1 MKTKKMLIVSLFLG
15 IGISSPSG
23 AFADTIA
30 IPLDSIASLA
40 NPKTLCLPRSVAAA
54 REVALAS
61 KWAATIP
68 SSVPIHGVVNAGE
81 GTLTLSG
88 NFKAVSVDPKWQ
100 GLNGLRRLFSKPP
113 VAVSVFDSS
122 GNLLS
127 VEKEQ
132 RMGQRVGEI
141 RTSAHIVRISFVF
154 ARKGRILPI
163 AAVTALGG
171 TGGACEIGPIPANID
186 GVHRQDVGYGIDG
199 RHYRIHY
206 ALAKIQ

>member
-1 MKTKKMLIVSLFLG
+1 MKTKRLLIVSLFLG
-15 IGISSPSG
+15 IGISVPSG

-40 NPKTLCLPRSVAAA
+40 NPRNLCLPRSVAAA

-68 SSVPIHGVVNAGE
+68 PSVPVHGVVNATE

-88 NFKAVSVDPKWQ
+88 NFKAVSADPKWQ

-113 VAVSVFDSS
+113 VTVSVFDSS

-127 VEKEQ
+127 VENGQ

-141 RTSAHIVRISFVF
+141 RTSAHIVRLSFVF
-154 ARKGRILPI
+154 AKEGRILPI
-163 AAVTALGG
+163 AAVAALGG

-199 RHYRIHY
+199 RRY
-206 ALAKIQ
+206 KIRYDLTKNQ